1 MRVFV
6 NGESMEFEN
15 GKNIDE
21 ILAIL
26 GVEQGAE
33 SRIFAITLNANF
45 VKKEDYKRI
54 ILKDGD
60 KIEMLQF
67 MGGG

>member
-1 MRVFV
+1 MNLII
-6 NGESMEFEN
+6 NGENLEFES

-26 GVEQGAE
+26 GVE
-33 SRIFAITLNANF
+33 SKIFAVVVNANL
-45 VKKEDYKRI
+45 VKKEDYKST
-54 ILKDGD
+54 ILCEGD
-60 KIEMLQF
+60 KVEMLQF

>member
-1 MRVFV
+1 MNLII
-6 NGESMEFEN
+6 NGENLEFES

-26 GVEQGAE
+26 GVE
-33 SRIFAITLNANF
+33 SKIFAVVVNANL
-45 VKKEDYKRI
+45 VKKEDYKST
-54 ILKDGD
+54 ILRDGD
-60 KIEMLQF
+60 KVEMLQF

>member
-1 MRVFV
+1 MKLFI

-15 GKNIDE
+15 GKNIAE

-26 GVEQGAE
+26 GVESQ
-33 SRIFAITLNANF
+33 IFAITLNAKL
-45 VKKEDYKRI
+45 VKKEDYEHT

>member
-1 MRVFV
+1 MILFV
-6 NGESMEFEN
+6 NGEKMEFEN
-15 GKNIDE
+15 GKNIAE

-26 GVEQGAE
+26 SVEAK
-33 SRIFAITLNANF
+33 IFAITLNAKL
-45 VKKEDYKRI
+45 VKKDDYERTI
-54 ILKDGD
+54 PQDGD

>member
-1 MRVFV
+1 MNLII
-6 NGESMEFEN
+6 NGENLEFEN

-21 ILAIL
+21 ILTIL
-26 GVEQGAE
+26 GVE
-33 SRIFAITLNANF
+33 SKIFAVVVNANL
-45 VKKEDYKRI
+45 VKKEDYKST
-54 ILKDGD
+54 ILSEGD

>member
-1 MRVFV
+1 MNLIV
-6 NGESMEFEN
+6 NGEKMEFES

-26 GVEQGAE
+26 GVEAK
-33 SRIFAITLNANF
+33 IFAVVLNANLI
-45 VKKEDYKRI
+45 KKENYKSTIPRE
-54 ILKDGD
+54 GD

>member
-1 MRVFV
+1 MRLFI

-15 GKNIDE
+15 DKNIAE

-26 GVEQGAE
+26 GVEAKF
-33 SRIFAITLNANF
+33 FAITLNAKL
-45 VKKEDYKRI
+45 VKKEDYAHTI
-54 ILKDGD
+54 PQEND

>member
-1 MRVFV
+1 MTLIV
-6 NGESMEFEN
+6 NGEKMEFES

-26 GVEQGAE
+26 GVEAK
-33 SRIFAITLNANF
+33 IFAVVLNANLI
-45 VKKEDYKRI
+45 KKEHYKSTIPR
-54 ILKDGD
+54 DGD

>member
-1 MRVFV
+1 MILII
-6 NGESMEFEN
+6 NGENMEFES

-26 GVEQGAE
+26 GVE
-33 SRIFAITLNANF
+33 SKIFAITLNARL
-45 VKKEDYKRI
+45 VKKEDYKNTIPRE
-54 ILKDGD
+54 GD

>member
-1 MRVFV
+1 MILTI
-6 NGESMEFEN
+6 NGEKMEFES

-26 GVEQGAE
+26 GVEAK
-33 SRIFAITLNANF
+33 IFAVVLNASLI
-45 VKKEDYKRI
+45 KKENYKSTIPR
-54 ILKDGD
+54 DGD

>member
-1 MRVFV
+1 MNLII
-6 NGESMEFEN
+6 NGENLEFES

-26 GVEQGAE
+26 GVE
-33 SRIFAITLNANF
+33 SKIFAVVVNANL
-45 VKKEDYKRI
+45 VKKEDYKST
-54 ILKDGD
+54 ILREGD
-60 KIEMLQF
+60 KVEMLQF

>member
-1 MRVFV
+1 MILSI
-6 NGESMEFEN
+6 NGENMEFES

-26 GVEQGAE
+26 GVEAK
-33 SRIFAITLNANF
+33 IFAITLNAKL
-45 VKKEDYKRI
+45 VKRESYSETFPQ
-54 ILKDGD
+54 DGD

>member
-1 MRVFV
+1 MNLII
-6 NGESMEFEN
+6 NGENLEFEN

-26 GVEQGAE
+26 GVE
-33 SRIFAITLNANF
+33 SKIFAVVVNAKL
-45 VKKEDYKRI
+45 VKKEDYKNTI
-54 ILKDGD
+54 PHNGD

>member
-1 MRVFV
+1 MILII
-6 NGESMEFEN
+6 NGKKMEFES
-15 GKNIDE
+15 GKNINE

-26 GVEQGAE
+26 DIKTN
-33 SRIFAITLNANF
+33 IFAITLNAKL
-45 VKKEDYKRI
+45 VKKENYESTI
-54 ILKDGD
+54 PNDGD

>member
-1 MRVFV
+1 MNLII
-6 NGESMEFEN
+6 NGENLEFES

-26 GVEQGAE
+26 GVE
-33 SRIFAITLNANF
+33 SKIFAVVVNANL
-45 VKKEDYKRI
+45 VKKEDYKST
-54 ILKDGD
+54 ILYEGD
-60 KIEMLQF
+60 KVEMLQF

>member
-1 MRVFV
+1 MILII
-6 NGESMEFEN
+6 NGENMEFES

-26 GVEQGAE
+26 GVE
-33 SRIFAITLNANF
+33 SKIFAITLNAQL
-45 VKKEDYKRI
+45 VKKEDYKNTIPRE
-54 ILKDGD
+54 GD

>member
-1 MRVFV
+1 MNLIV
-6 NGESMEFEN
+6 NGEKMEFES

-26 GVEQGAE
+26 GVEAK
-33 SRIFAITLNANF
+33 IFAVVLNANLI
-45 VKKEDYKRI
+45 KKENYKSTI
-54 ILKDGD
+54 PNEGD

>member
-1 MRVFV
+1 MNLII
-6 NGESMEFEN
+6 NGEHLEFEN

-21 ILAIL
+21 ILTIL
-26 GVEQGAE
+26 GVE
-33 SRIFAITLNANF
+33 SKIFAVVVNANL
-45 VKKEDYKRI
+45 VKKEDYKST
-54 ILKDGD
+54 ILREGD

>member
-1 MRVFV
+1 MKLFV

-15 GKNIDE
+15 GKNIAE
-21 ILAIL
+21 ILEIL
-26 GVEQGAE
+26 GVESQ
-33 SRIFAITLNANF
+33 IFAITLNAKL
-45 VKKEDYKRI
+45 VKKEDYAHT

>member
-1 MRVFV
+1 MILTI
-6 NGESMEFEN
+6 NGEKMEFES

-26 GVEQGAE
+26 GVEAK
-33 SRIFAITLNANF
+33 IFAITLNARL
-45 VKKEDYKRI
+45 VKKEDYKSTIPR
-54 ILKDGD
+54 DGD

>member
-1 MRVFV
+1 MNLII
-6 NGESMEFEN
+6 NGENLEFES

-26 GVEQGAE
+26 GVE
-33 SRIFAITLNANF
+33 SKIFAVVVNANL
-45 VKKEDYKRI
+45 VKKEDYKST
-54 ILKDGD
+54 ILCDGD
-60 KIEMLQF
+60 KVEMLQF